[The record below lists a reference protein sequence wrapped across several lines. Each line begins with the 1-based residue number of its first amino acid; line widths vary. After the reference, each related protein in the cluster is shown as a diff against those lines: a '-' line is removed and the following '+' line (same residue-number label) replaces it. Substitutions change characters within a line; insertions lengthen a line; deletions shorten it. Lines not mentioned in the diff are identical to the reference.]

1 MKLSI
6 FVSTVTIR
14 QIGKAP
20 FNNTL
25 GHNTAFDVS
34 FYNMYIKI
42 GLPFS
47 FGQYRILIVSW
58 ISWNWKHFGD
68 LNYLSDFELELEG
81 QSRKSEFPTFRVGS
95 RFNRIR
101 ISGYNIYLSSFDYTV
116 QTFLLKV

>member
-34 FYNMYIKI
+34 FYNMYFKI

-81 QSRKSEFPTFRVGS
+81 QSRKSELPTFRVGS

-101 ISGYNIYLSSFDYTV
+101 ISGFSDYT
-116 QTFLLKV
+116 QI

>member
-34 FYNMYIKI
+34 FYNMYFKI

-81 QSRKSEFPTFRVGS
+81 QSRKSELPTFRVGS
-95 RFNRIR
+95 CFNRIR
-101 ISGYNIYLSSFDYTV
+101 ISGFI
-116 QTFLLKV
+116 Q